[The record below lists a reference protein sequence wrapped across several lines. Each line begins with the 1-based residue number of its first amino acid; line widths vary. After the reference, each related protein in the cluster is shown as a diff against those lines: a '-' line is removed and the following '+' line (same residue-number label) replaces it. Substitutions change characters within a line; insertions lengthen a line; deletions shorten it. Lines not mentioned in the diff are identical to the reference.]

1 PSRKGRGRS
10 KQPDPGYTWDEEDI
24 LARRGDQ
31 AKHIAKLAVAR
42 QLLTWVFYAMR
53 DGQVRDLAA
62 AVVGVAV
69 AGAGGGFG
77 PGGAGGGGRVRQGPV
92 RPLVVA
98 AARDGVPQGLEPG
111 EAGRLDGLGGQPVLQ
126 GLLDPP
132 GLALILGVAGPP
144 VVLLDAPAA
153 QLVREGVA
161 AARAARQPGGAH
173 HPVARERCC

>member
-1 PSRKGRGRS
+1 
-10 KQPDPGYTWDEEDI
+10 
-24 LARRGDQ
+24 
-31 AKHIAKLAVAR
+31 VAR

-77 PGGAGGGGRVRQGPV
+77 PGGAGGGGGGPVRQGPV

-98 AARDGVPQGLEPG
+98 AARDGVPQGLELG
-111 EAGRLDGLGGQPVLQ
+111 EAGRLDGLGGQPVLR
-126 GLLDPP
+126 GLLEPP
-132 GLALILGVAGPP
+132 GLALSLGVAGPP

-153 QLVREGVA
+153 ELVREGRCGRPCRPA
-161 AARAARQPGGAH
+161 AGW
-173 HPVARERCC
+173 